1 MINLKSHLLLL
12 ILVVLSACGG
22 GGGGGASVTNPV
34 ADSPNYSQ
42 LASTANLTSAVNL
55 ANKTV
60 KLSWTDTFPAGTTY
74 TIQSAGSGAPI
85 TISSQAA
92 SGTGNT
98 LSWQQSIATSTTF
111 QVLATTASQTFN
123 LQTTQ
128 GQSTVT
134 ATVPA
139 APPAISVTPDTS
151 SLSDTV
157 TLSLDNNFAYP
168 SVTWFVDTTQ
178 IGTGT
183 GTGAPFQWATTGTT
197 NGQHVIFAVINLT
210 ASSSLTVRRQVS
222 VTNSNLAINAVNSGT
237 TGTILID
244 VTASSNYAI
253 TSVEGKLDG
262 ISIGVL
268 TTPNASSKY
277 ANSLYEFSFDAA
289 VVGSGAHTFVAT
301 AVDTSGASKTVTLS
315 IAVSNPPGL
324 TLSSPIDGA
333 FVNGSGNLTISG
345 MASSDKA
352 GGVAVTAFLGSLPIA
367 VTQPTATTFSGAFS
381 LTGLQAGLYTVT
393 VNAKDSTGVTTTKQT
408 AIVVTSSTATTYVP
422 NFTMGVNGQLIAVD
436 SSNPALLLYKASDG
450 TYRVRNTTANS
461 EVTLQGASTI
471 PSVYNWTMDDGYVF
485 VEGGYV
491 GATTAGY
498 AECPLVCIYMWTPAG
513 VKSNLSNASPNSRS
527 NRIVGGFVYEQFPRA
542 HNGYVLWIDWIGASS
557 GTYTMYNIAT
567 GAFTTINQPSGAN
580 YLGNTDYDFA
590 VVNGVVNFFYWA
602 QTGGSGTSSNFDV
615 YQWSS
620 STNTST
626 LVSNSGF
633 KSTYPQ
639 TDGVRAAWS
648 QGPTST
654 AVGGLSSLISRSVS
668 GGVNTT
674 LSTGMTNFKVGGGVV
689 AWVEGTTS
697 TSLGFQTTTTTG
709 LKALSPSGTTST
721 VTSAPTAV
729 LYGAANGM
737 VVYGAQNKTYLW
749 SASNPQNTSLLIDTT
764 PGQTLISGSTLYF
777 TQVANQAVYKITLK

>member
-92 SGTGNT
+92 TGTGNT

-485 VEGGYV
+485 MEGGYV
-491 GATTAGY
+491 SPLQRATLNV
-498 AECPLVCIYMWTPAG
+498 PW
-513 VKSNLSNASPNSRS
+513 S
-527 NRIVGGFVYEQFPRA
+527 
-542 HNGYVLWIDWIGASS
+542 
-557 GTYTMYNIAT
+557 
-567 GAFTTINQPSGAN
+567 AFTCGR
-580 YLGNTDYDFA
+580 
-590 VVNGVVNFFYWA
+590 
-602 QTGGSGTSSNFDV
+602 
-615 YQWSS
+615 
-620 STNTST
+620 
-626 LVSNSGF
+626 
-633 KSTYPQ
+633 PQ
-639 TDGVRAAWS
+639 V
-648 QGPTST
+648 
-654 AVGGLSSLISRSVS
+654 
-668 GGVNTT
+668 
-674 LSTGMTNFKVGGGVV
+674 
-689 AWVEGTTS
+689 
-697 TSLGFQTTTTTG
+697 
-709 LKALSPSGTTST
+709 
-721 VTSAPTAV
+721 
-729 LYGAANGM
+729 
-737 VVYGAQNKTYLW
+737 
-749 SASNPQNTSLLIDTT
+749 
-764 PGQTLISGSTLYF
+764 
-777 TQVANQAVYKITLK
+777 